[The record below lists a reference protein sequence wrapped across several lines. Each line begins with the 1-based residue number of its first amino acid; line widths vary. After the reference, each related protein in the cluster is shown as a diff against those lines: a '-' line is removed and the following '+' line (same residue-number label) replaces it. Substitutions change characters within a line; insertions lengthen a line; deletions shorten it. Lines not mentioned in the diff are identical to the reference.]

1 MDQQTP
7 FVSAAGPLVLRPP
20 SPTGPNA
27 GSAPHVLV
35 VEDDPETRALITN
48 YLRENDI
55 AVSGAE
61 DSEIACRKL
70 GSEQVDL
77 VVLDRMLPGDDGLS
91 LCRTL
96 HNSGMPVI
104 LLTALSQDVERIIGL
119 EAGADDYLGKPF
131 NPRELLARIR
141 AVLRR
146 RTLAGDERGALVEAG
161 YRFAGFSLDVR
172 HRRLTDA
179 SGRRVFLTGAEFHLL
194 RAFCECAGQTLSREE
209 LHDVLSSTGST
220 SPGSRSVD
228 VLVGRLRR
236 KLGDDT
242 RDPQLLKTMRK
253 SGYSFTAEVGIE

>member
-7 FVSAAGPLVLRPP
+7 FVSTSGNLVGRPV
-20 SPTGPNA
+20 SQNTGA
-27 GSAPHVLV
+27 MPHILL
-35 VEDDPETRALITN
+35 VEDDPETRELVTN
-48 YLRENDI
+48 YLLENNV
-55 AVSGAE
+55 AVSSAE
-61 DSEIACRKL
+61 DGKIARRKL

-104 LLTALSQDVERIIGL
+104 LLTALSQEVERIIGL

-146 RTLAGDERGALVEAG
+146 RARENDERSVLVESG
-161 YRFAGFSLDVR
+161 YRFAGFSFDVR
-172 HRRLTDA
+172 HRKLSDP

-194 RAFCECAGQTLSREE
+194 RAFCECAGQTLDRQE
-209 LHDVLSSTGST
+209 LHDVLCGTGST

-242 RDPQLLKTMRK
+242 RDPQLLRTMRK
-253 SGYSFTAEVGIE
+253 SGYLFAADVGIE